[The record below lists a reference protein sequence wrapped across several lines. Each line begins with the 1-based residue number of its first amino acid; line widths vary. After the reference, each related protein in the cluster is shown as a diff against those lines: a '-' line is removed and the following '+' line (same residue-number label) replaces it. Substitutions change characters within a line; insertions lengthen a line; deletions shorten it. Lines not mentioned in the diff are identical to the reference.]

1 MPVRVAVVGG
11 GIAGLMLAACLS
23 PARFEVTI
31 YEDRPGRRGSGA
43 AIGIWPAAMRAL
55 DAIGLAESL
64 RGNGIRVDGGY
75 LRDAAGRPLVGMNG
89 VDLTMISRPQLIDA
103 LEAAVPP
110 EVGRVTGLIED
121 VVSLPA
127 DVVVGADG
135 VRSIVRRR
143 VFGAD
148 FGARPTPWLALRGM
162 LDGAPSSEHI
172 GEYWGRGDLFGLTPA
187 PGPSTYWFVAFRSD
201 LGPEDVDPAEA
212 LAQARCRINTPGR
225 CPAVLEAL
233 HQAEASNSLA
243 QRIFEAPPMR
253 RMTRGNAVLI
263 GDAAHAMTPNLGR
276 GACEAL
282 VDAFV
287 LATLL
292 NDPRRCPTAAF
303 AAYERRRLAPTQV
316 LRLASR
322 AAMHVA
328 VSERTQPAR
337 DAVLHRLPSLR

>member
-1 MPVRVAVVGG
+1 MRIAIIGG
-11 GIAGLMLAACLS
+11 GIAGLMLAACLA
-23 PARFEVTI
+23 PQRFEVTI

-43 AIGIWPAAMRAL
+43 VIGIWPSAMRAL
-55 DAIGLAESL
+55 GALGLAQSL
-64 RGNGIRVDGGY
+64 ASNGVGVGGGFVRDG
-75 LRDAAGRPLVGMNG
+75 AGRALIGMDG
-89 VDLTMISRPQLIDA
+89 VDLTMVTRPQLIDA

-110 EVGRVTGLIED
+110 QVTRVTGLIED
-121 VVSLPA
+121 VGSLPA

-135 VRSIVRRR
+135 VRSVVRRR
-143 VFGAD
+143 AFGD
-148 FGARPTPWLALRGM
+148 HLHARPTPWLALRGM
-162 LDGAPSSEHI
+162 LDGTPSPEHI

-187 PGPSTYWFVAFRSD
+187 PGPCTYWFVAFRSD

-212 LAQARCRINTPGR
+212 LAEARCRIDTPGR
-225 CPAVLEAL
+225 CPAVREAL
-233 HQAEASNSLA
+233 HRAEASTTLA

-253 RMTRGNAVLI
+253 RMTRGSTVLV

-282 VDAFV
+282 VDAYV
-287 LATLL
+287 LAAML

-303 AAYERRRLAPTQV
+303 AAYERRRLAPTQA

-328 VSERTQPAR
+328 MSTRAQPTR
-337 DAVLHRLPSLR
+337 DAVLRRLPSLR